1 MIVSPICST
10 PGTGAKGI
18 GEPFIASTTR
28 DGIVVAPEVILR
40 GGLIDTARKSRA
52 LDAIRYRRADV

>member
-1 MIVSPICST
+1 M

-18 GEPFIASTTR
+18 GEPLIASTTR

-40 GGLIDTARKSRA
+40 GGLIDTARKSRT